1 LSAVA
6 HDALAAGSKRW
17 QGFTVK
23 RIFSSSFYAGQR
35 IYGKRTRKPRPLVSG
50 TVPAIVTKERQRQA
64 QLRLAEQRAR
74 HARGQP
80 TTTCSRARSAAP
92 HAATPRAAPST
103 TPSITAP
110 LAGTPAPG
118 SGRPTNAALPA
129 DNPSVRAD
137 IIEPDSRSSPSS
149 ARERNRAL
157 ARPLPQSRRRPAG
170 ITVDDVDR
178 PVADV
183 RTELNKVERNIAR
196 LAEWTRR

>member
-110 LAGTPAPG
+110 LAGTPAPAAG
-118 SGRPTNAALPA
+118 GQRTRLFLPTTRVSAPTSSNQTLEARQVAL
-129 DNPSVRAD
+129 
-137 IIEPDSRSSPSS
+137 
-149 ARERNRAL
+149 ERNRAL